1 MPDKCWAQWERLSE
15 QCWIDGEYSETPY
28 LWTDDC
34 DMLIAFDEAWCIW
47 YEVDDLA
54 DIFKLQ
60 REHYKV
66 RNQARKA
73 IALAY

>member
-1 MPDKCWAQWERLSE
+1 
-15 QCWIDGEYSETPY
+15 
-28 LWTDDC
+28 
-34 DMLIAFDEAWCIW
+34 MLMAFDEAWSIW
-47 YEVDDLA
+47 YDFDDLA
-54 DIFKLQ
+54 DILKLQ